1 MYPDLDPH
9 ELNANPTT
17 QKKPTYSLDFF
28 VFSLSMLSEDE
39 SRFLAGQSQR
49 RLRRGEEEQEVG
61 EQDTTDEG
69 RFKRGLD
76 SSIAVLSAE
85 LTQDETIY

>member
-1 MYPDLDPH
+1 VRTH
-9 ELNANPTT
+9 NT
-17 QKKPTYSLDFF
+17 KKLSYSLDFF

-39 SRFLAGQSQR
+39 SRFLTGQSQR
-49 RLRRGEEEQEVG
+49 RLRRGEEEEVEVG